1 MKSTEGKQTS
11 NGSGTTKKSHRECE
25 SLLRPRSIVIGL
37 ILIPANAYWVVLM
50 EKVLNGPY
58 PTSISLFANVIFI
71 LFVLWALN
79 KLLARIY
86 PRAALTQ
93 PELLV
98 IYVMVAVGSA
108 LAGHDSLPTLVM
120 MLGHP
125 YYFATPSNNWMSN
138 FGEYLPKILLVDDMA
153 ALKPYYNGAS
163 TLYAWEHIRAWLIPL
178 MIWSAFIFT
187 LLFVFVC
194 INNLV
199 RSQWADREK
208 LSFPIVYLPLEMSDV
223 EGKLYKNKLMW
234 AGFAIAGGIDFINGL
249 AYLYPSIPQIVVKHV
264 DLRPYI
270 TAKPWNAIGWTP
282 YSFYPFAIGLGFLL
296 PVDLLFS
303 CWFFYIFWKMQL
315 VLSNAMAWDVVPNF
329 PFVTEQCFG
338 GYMAIVAFLL
348 YTGRRNLW
356 EIVQKIRGQC
366 SQIDDSDE
374 AMSYRLSGLGAIIG
388 TAALTGF
395 FIWIGLTPILALL
408 AMLIYIALSVAVTRV
423 RAELGPPVHDL
434 HFSGPDHILARTLGT
449 ENISAR
455 SLTAL
460 SYFYWFNRA
469 YRSHPMPVLMEGLKI
484 SGTERRNRRFFLSA
498 MAVACF
504 FGTFAAFWA
513 FLHLAYRYGTAAKF
527 YSGIWFS
534 NEMYNRLNAWITAP
548 QGPNTYAIWAIV
560 TGFAFATL
568 LNVIRIRSV
577 GFPFHPIGYAISGSW
592 SMNLVWLPLFIAWL
606 LKALIL
612 KFGGLR
618 LFRHVIPFFLGLI
631 LGQCVVGSGW
641 SLYGIIFNIRTYSF
655 WGA

>member
-11 NGSGTTKKSHRECE
+11 NGSGTTNKSHRECE

-86 PRAALTQ
+86 PRAVLTQ

-163 TLYAWEHIRAWLIPL
+163 TLYAWEHIRPWLIPL

-338 GYMAIVAFLL
+338 GYMAIVAFLFIQGAGIC
-348 YTGRRNLW
+348 GRLCRKLEVN
-356 EIVQKIRGQC
+356 
-366 SQIDDSDE
+366 
-374 AMSYRLSGLGAIIG
+374 
-388 TAALTGF
+388 AL
-395 FIWIGLTPILALL
+395 
-408 AMLIYIALSVAVTRV
+408 R
-423 RAELGPPVHDL
+423 
-434 HFSGPDHILARTLGT
+434 
-449 ENISAR
+449 
-455 SLTAL
+455 
-460 SYFYWFNRA
+460 
-469 YRSHPMPVLMEGLKI
+469 
-484 SGTERRNRRFFLSA
+484 
-498 MAVACF
+498 
-504 FGTFAAFWA
+504 
-513 FLHLAYRYGTAAKF
+513 
-527 YSGIWFS
+527 
-534 NEMYNRLNAWITAP
+534 
-548 QGPNTYAIWAIV
+548 
-560 TGFAFATL
+560 
-568 LNVIRIRSV
+568 
-577 GFPFHPIGYAISGSW
+577 
-592 SMNLVWLPLFIAWL
+592 
-606 LKALIL
+606 
-612 KFGGLR
+612 
-618 LFRHVIPFFLGLI
+618 
-631 LGQCVVGSGW
+631 
-641 SLYGIIFNIRTYSF
+641 
-655 WGA
+655 